1 MLEARRGDRRT
12 GSPTNFVG
20 ETAMTRPFQ
29 AAATDARIA
38 ARAASPPLTEQQI
51 QSAVFEHLRVRGA
64 PGIFAWHPFS
74 GGYRKPVEAAIYKSL
89 GARAGLPDVMVLHNG
104 RLFCVELKREGGRA
118 TEKQLETIAAME
130 AAGALT
136 CIAEGLNQAI
146 AVLEA
151 WKILVGKSQSS
162 IAQKHNADKC
172 KFRPLLRGHVS

>member
-51 QSAVFEHLRVRGA
+51 QSAVFEHLRARGA

-74 GGYRKPVEAAIYKSL
+74 GGYRRPIEAKIYKGL
-89 GARAGLPDVMVLHNG
+89 GARAGLPDVMVLRDG
-104 RLFCVELKREGGRA
+104 RLFCIELKTEGGRVSD
-118 TEKQLETIAAME
+118 KQLETMAALSE
-130 AAGALT
+130 AGAFT
-136 CIAEGLNQAI
+136 CVAVGLDRAL
-146 AVLEA
+146 ACLEA
-151 WKILVGKSQSS
+151 WG
-162 IAQKHNADKC
+162 
-172 KFRPLLRGHVS
+172 LLRGRSQ